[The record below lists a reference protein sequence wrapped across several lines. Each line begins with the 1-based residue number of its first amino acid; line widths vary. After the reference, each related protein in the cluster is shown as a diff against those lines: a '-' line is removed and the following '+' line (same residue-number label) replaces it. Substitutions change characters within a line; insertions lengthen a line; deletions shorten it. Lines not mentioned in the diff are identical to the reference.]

1 MTINLRAALAAV
13 ALLSTAPASAALFTY
28 NFTAGGQNAY
38 SYAENSVYSCDYTNG
53 GCSQN
58 NTPDAE
64 AFTLSGHFTVDTS
77 KLPADGIFG
86 ADGAYYDSYPNQDPA
101 AQFLS
106 GSMIKTG
113 GTLAMPNGVGGARSY
128 LYTYDQQYYGG
139 DAFFQA
145 FAQAPGATINWMYEY
160 NANGS
165 LARQYYRDEYIG
177 FYTYDPDLDLGE
189 VDGADL
195 AIGFSQLVS
204 NGYASMGRYLQ
215 EYRYDQFGNLQSYT
229 QTSLYAQAQLT
240 SVNAVPG
247 GPSTEVPEP
256 AMLGLF
262 GLGIAGLA
270 AGRRR
275 RKAA

>member
-1 MTINLRAALAAV
+1 MTNNLRAVLAAA

-28 NFTAGGQNAY
+28 NFTAGGQNVY
-38 SYAENSVYSCDYTNG
+38 SYAENYNYSCDYTGG
-53 GCSQN
+53 GCSQ
-58 NTPDAE
+58 TIAADTE
-64 AFTLSGHFTVDTS
+64 AFTLSGQFTVDTS
-77 KLPADGIFG
+77 KLPADGFG
-86 ADGAYYDSYPNQDPA
+86 GANGAYYDSYPNQDPA
-101 AQFLS
+101 VQFLS

-113 GTLAMPNGVGGARSY
+113 GTLAIPNGVGGARSY
-128 LYTYDQQYYGG
+128 LYTYDQQYSAG

-145 FAQAPGATINWMYEY
+145 FAQAPGSTLNSVYEY

-165 LARQYYRDEYIG
+165 LARQYYLEEYIG
-177 FYTYDPDLDLGE
+177 FYTYDPGLDLGV

-195 AIGFSQLVS
+195 AIGFSQLLS

-215 EYRYDQFGNLQSYT
+215 EYRYDQFGNLLSYT

-270 AGRRR
+270 ARRR
-275 RKAA
+275 RRHAA

>member
-1 MTINLRAALAAV
+1 MTNNLRAVLAAG

-28 NFTAGGQNAY
+28 NFTAGGPNAY
-38 SYAENSVYSCDYTNG
+38 SYAEGYGYNCDYLG
-53 GCSQN
+53 AGCSQN
-58 NTPDAE
+58 HSVDAA

-77 KLPADGIFG
+77 KLPADGRLG
-86 ADGAYYDSYPNQDPA
+86 ANGAYFDSYPDQDPA

-106 GSMIKTG
+106 GSMVKTG
-113 GTLAMPNGVGGARSY
+113 GTLAMPEGVGGARSY
-128 LYTYDQQYYGG
+128 LDAYDQQYYGG
-139 DAFFQA
+139 GSFFQA
-145 FAQAPGATINWMYEY
+145 FAQAPGSTVDWVYEY
-160 NANGS
+160 RDDGS
-165 LARQYYRDEYIG
+165 LERQYYRDEYIT
-177 FYTYDPDLDLGE
+177 FYTYDSQLDIGQI
-189 VDGADL
+189 DGADL
-195 AIGFSQLVS
+195 ATSFSQLLS

-215 EYRYDQFGNLQSYT
+215 EYRYDEFGNALSYT
-229 QTSLYAQAQLT
+229 QYNIYAQAQLT

-247 GPSTEVPEP
+247 GPTTEVPEP